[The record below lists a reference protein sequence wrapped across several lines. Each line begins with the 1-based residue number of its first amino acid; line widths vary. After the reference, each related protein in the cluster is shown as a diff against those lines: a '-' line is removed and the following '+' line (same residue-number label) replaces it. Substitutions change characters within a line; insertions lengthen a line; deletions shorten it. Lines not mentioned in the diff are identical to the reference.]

1 MNRIL
6 GIPLKIAV
14 DNSVYIPRS
23 FLLYY
28 GIPVNGPVIR
38 EELPEKLLFCAAR
51 VSELQPS
58 EKLLRVYQGHVHIRP
73 AWMSAHQLS
82 AGDRVW
88 LIGTEEGLVLYP
100 HSVNALLEDD
110 VSAPYNLSLCD
121 PDDTD

>member
-14 DNSVYIPRS
+14 DNSIYIPRS

-28 GIPVNGPVIR
+28 GIPVNGTVIR
-38 EELPEKLLFCAAR
+38 EELPDRLLFRALQR
-51 VSELQPS
+51 SELRPS
-58 EKLLRVYQGHVHIRP
+58 EKLLRVYQGHVHLRP

-100 HSVNALLEDD
+100 RPVNALLEDG
-110 VSAPYNLSLCD
+110 VSAP
-121 PDDTD
+121 